1 MKLPQPVPELPV
13 RDIQTAADAY
23 AHQMAFSIDWTYE
36 DSLAGIS
43 RDAARIFLRRRTARE
58 AKEVHT
64 ATIWLNVASSAE
76 VDQLYAEW
84 KDRGVPIVG
93 ELQTT
98 TYNLRQFVAQDL
110 DGNTWRVFYDLG
122 TSAS

>member
-13 RDIQTAADAY
+13 GDIQTAADSY
-23 AHQMAFSIDWTYE
+23 ACQMAFSIDWTYE

-43 RDAARIFLRRRTARE
+43 KDAARIFLRRRTAQE
-58 AKEVHT
+58 AKQRHT
-64 ATIWLNVASSAE
+64 VTVWLNMASPAE

-84 KDRGVPIVG
+84 KDRGVRMVE

-98 TYNLRQFVAQDL
+98 PYNLRQFIAQDL
-110 DGNTWRVFYDLG
+110 DGNAFRVFYDLG
-122 TSAS
+122 KSRS